1 MSAAAPTVEDILL
14 SITREFLAETHPTQA
29 VPAVRLDA
37 RLEGDLGL
45 GSLER
50 VELFHRIERSLEVVL
65 PVKVMAEARTLE
77 DIAVATKA
85 QKPKPT
91 VLKAAYVPRLEATCV
106 NPADATSLIELLYNY
121 GLSEPNRPHVYLQD
135 EQGVE
140 HTITYGQL
148 LQNAMAVAR
157 GLLARGLGP
166 SETVA
171 IMLPTCEGF
180 FYSFFGVL
188 LAGGIPVPIY
198 PPFRT
203 DQIEAYAQREAK
215 ILNNAEVRILITFPQ
230 VLTFSKLF
238 KAFCPSLFAVD
249 TVDHLMGLSNADF
262 SSPTVRTEDAALIQ
276 YTSGSTSDPKGVLL
290 SHGNLMANIWA
301 IGEAV
306 GVKPT
311 DTGVSWL
318 PLYHDMGLI
327 GTWLCSF
334 FYGLPITVMSPLVF
348 LNRPERWLWAIHYH
362 RATLSGAPN
371 FAYELCARRISDKAI
386 EGLDLSSWRAAF
398 NGAEAVNPKTIKRFT
413 ERFKPYGFRAEAM
426 YPVYGLAE
434 NCVALT
440 FPPLGRTPV
449 VDHIARETF
458 EIHRLAVPATP
469 KDKNALAF
477 VSCGKPI
484 PRHEVRI
491 VNEAGENVPERQ
503 VGRLQFRGPSTMQG
517 YYCNPEATAQA
528 YCDGWLDSGDLGYKA
543 AGEVYV
549 TGRRK
554 DVIIKGGRNLY
565 PEEVEEVC
573 SHIEGV
579 RRGCIAAFGSS
590 DNQTGTENII
600 VVAET
605 REMQRGKRQKMEEAI
620 VARVTEIVGIPPDR
634 VILLPPR
641 TIPKTSSGKLQ
652 RSACRKAY
660 ESGALER
667 GAASSGR
674 QWMGLVVKGIF
685 KKCGLWFYRAAR
697 LAYTVYVVLLV
708 IALLPLHILAQYV
721 LPRGALAQWV
731 RYMSRAFLWLAACP
745 FRVVHENPEAQKRQC
760 IYVANHSSY
769 LDAFLITAIVPPGSV
784 FVAKKEME
792 KWPLVGHFLK
802 KMGHVLVDRLDVT
815 QSTAAADV
823 IATALDAGQSIV
835 LFPEGTFTYATGL
848 RPFKLGA
855 FKLAVEKQVP
865 LCPIAICGMRRVL
878 RGNSVL
884 MRPGLIRVWLGDYVE
899 PHSQEWAEVTRLRAA
914 TRQLIAQHCGE
925 QAIDLVAAGMESL
938 INPPL

>member
-1 MSAAAPTVEDILL
+1 MSITAPTVEDILL
-14 SITREFLAETHPTQA
+14 SITREFLADTHHDQA
-29 VPAVRLDA
+29 VRAVRLDA
-37 RLEGDLGL
+37 RLDGDLGI

-50 VELFHRIERSLEVVL
+50 VELFHRIEARLEVEL
-65 PVKVMAEARTLE
+65 PVKVMADARTLE
-77 DIAVATKA
+77 DIAAATKA
-85 QKPKPT
+85 QKPKAT
-91 VLKAAYVPRLEATCV
+91 LLEAAYAPQLEAARV
-106 NPADATSLIELLYNY
+106 NPAQATSLVALLHEY
-121 GLSEPNRPHVYLQD
+121 GIAEPNRPHVYLHD
-135 EQGVE
+135 EYGAEQ
-140 HTITYGQL
+140 TITYGQL

-171 IMLPTCEGF
+171 IMLPTCDGF

-230 VLTFSKLF
+230 VLTFSKIF

-249 TVDHLMGLSNADF
+249 TVDHLMGLSNEELP
-262 SSPTVRTEDAALIQ
+262 SLGIHTEDAALIQ
-276 YTSGSTSDPKGVLL
+276 YTSGSTNDPKGVLL

-306 GVKPT
+306 GIKPT

-327 GTWLCSF
+327 GTWLCAF

-362 RATLSGAPN
+362 RATMSGAPN
-371 FAYELCARRISDKAI
+371 FAYELCARKISDKAI

-413 ERFKPYGFRAEAM
+413 ERFKHYGFRAESM

-440 FPPLGRTPV
+440 FPPLGRIPV
-449 VDHIARETF
+449 VDKIAREPF
-458 EIHRLAVPATP
+458 ESQRLAVPATN
-469 KDKNALAF
+469 KDKNALEF
-477 VSCGKPI
+477 VGCGKPI

-491 VNEAGENVPERQ
+491 VNEKGELLSERQ

-528 YCDGWLDSGDLGYKA
+528 YCDGWLDSGDLGYKVED
-543 AGEVYV
+543 EVYV
-549 TGRRK
+549 TGRHK

-573 SHIEGV
+573 SHVEGV

-590 DNQTGTENII
+590 DNQTGTENLI

-605 REMQRGKRQKMEEAI
+605 REMQRTKRQKIQESI
-620 VARVTEIVGIPPDR
+620 VERVTEVVGIPPDR

-652 RSACRKAY
+652 RSACKKAY
-660 ESGALER
+660 DSGALER
-667 GAASSGR
+667 GASSSRR
-674 QWMGLVVKGIF
+674 QWIALVAKGIV
-685 KKCGLWFYRAAR
+685 KKCSLWFYRGVR
-697 LAYTVYVVLLV
+697 VFYTVYVALLV
-708 IALLPLHILAQYV
+708 ALLLPLQILVQYL
-721 LPRGALAQWV
+721 LPKNILTHWV
-731 RYMSRAFLWLAACP
+731 RWMSHVFLWLAGCP
-745 FRVVHENPEAQKRQC
+745 FVVEQENAAAEEKQC

-769 LDAFLITAIVPPGSV
+769 LDAFLITAIVPAGTV
-784 FVAKKEME
+784 FVVKAEIE
-792 KWPLVGHFLK
+792 QWPLVGHFLK
-802 KMGHVLVDRLDVT
+802 KMEYIFVDRMDVT
-815 QSTAAADV
+815 HSTKAVDAIGAA
-823 IATALDAGQSIV
+823 IDAGKSIV

-865 LCPIAICGMRRVL
+865 LCPIAIRGLRRVL
-878 RGNSVL
+878 RSNSAL
-884 MRPGLIRVWLGDYVE
+884 MRPGFIRAWVGDYLQ
-899 PHSQEWAEVTRLRAA
+899 PHSTEWAEATRLRSA
-914 TRQLIAQHCGE
+914 TRQRIAQHCGE